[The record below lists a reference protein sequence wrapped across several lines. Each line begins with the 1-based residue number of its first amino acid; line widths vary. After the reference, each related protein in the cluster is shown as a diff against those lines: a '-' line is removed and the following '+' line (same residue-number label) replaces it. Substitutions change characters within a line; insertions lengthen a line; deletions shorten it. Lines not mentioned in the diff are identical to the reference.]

1 MHACVKYSS
10 LFKCITKYLL
20 YKHIEPLHSTG
31 VPKLVDKALYVSAV
45 SISLGTLVLCKGSIL
60 CFESKKLIQKLQK
73 RF

>member
-1 MHACVKYSS
+1 MPVSNTLVCLNLSQS
-10 LFKCITKYLL
+10 IF
-20 YKHIEPLHSTG
+20 YKQIEPLHSTG